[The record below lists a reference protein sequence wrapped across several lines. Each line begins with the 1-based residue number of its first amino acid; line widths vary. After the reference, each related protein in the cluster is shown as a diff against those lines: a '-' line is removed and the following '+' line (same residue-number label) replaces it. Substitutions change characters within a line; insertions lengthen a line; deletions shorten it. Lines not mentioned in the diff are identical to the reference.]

1 MTRAGIALG
10 SNVGERLSHLRT
22 ARAMICVARGVHP
35 PILASP
41 VYETA
46 PVGCEPGADD
56 FLNAVIEVGYDADAA
71 ALHRE
76 LRTIEATLGR
86 APDHPRNAPRTV
98 DLDLLYF
105 GDATVDTSSLRIPH
119 PRMTDRRFVLQ
130 PLADIRPDLVLPL
143 QTPSIAELLASLADM
158 SPVVRAATQW

>member
-10 SNVGERLSHLRT
+10 SNVGDRLSHLRA
-22 ARAMICVARGVHP
+22 ARSLIAAVTGMHP
-35 PILASP
+35 SILASAI
-41 VYETA
+41 YETA
-46 PVGCEPGADD
+46 PVGCEPGAEN
-56 FLNAVIEVGYDADAA
+56 FLNAVIEIGYNADAA

-86 APDHPRNAPRTV
+86 TPDHPRNAPRTV

-105 GDATVDTSSLRIPH
+105 GDVILATSSLRVPH

-130 PLADIRPDLVLPL
+130 PLADIRAELVLPT
-143 QTPSIAELLASLADM
+143 QTRSVAELLASVADT